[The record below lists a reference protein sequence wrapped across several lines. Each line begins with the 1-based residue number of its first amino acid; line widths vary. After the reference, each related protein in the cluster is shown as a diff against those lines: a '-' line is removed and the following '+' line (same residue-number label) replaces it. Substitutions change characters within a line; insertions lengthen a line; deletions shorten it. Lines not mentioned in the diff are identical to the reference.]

1 MKKIAIFFAMMIVI
15 IVGMFFLYMNNT
27 NYYNN
32 IQKENRQFESYYQE
46 ETYGTNLASIINK
59 AIDNNEKN
67 KIEKDE
73 TGKYNENDT
82 NSINI
87 DIKMLDNNKTYHM
100 EKLARGGMNTFTL
113 YYGQIKFKCTKMEYH
128 NKTRRIKYMLFEQ
141 ITQ

>member
-1 MKKIAIFFAMMIVI
+1 MKKIAIFFAMIIFIV
-15 IVGMFFLYMNNT
+15 VGMFFLYMNYT
-27 NYYNN
+27 NHYNN
-32 IQKENRQFESYYQE
+32 IQKENKQFESYYQE

-59 AIDNNEKN
+59 ALDNNEKN

-73 TGKYNENDT
+73 KGRYNENDT

-87 DIKMLDNNKTYHM
+87 DIKMLDNDKTYHM
-100 EKLARGGMNTFTL
+100 EKLANGGMSTFTL

-128 NKTRRIKYMLFEQ
+128 NKTGRIKYMLFEQ

>member
-1 MKKIAIFFAMMIVI
+1 MKKIAIFFAMIIFIV
-15 IVGMFFLYMNNT
+15 VGMFFLYMNYT
-27 NYYNN
+27 NHYNN
-32 IQKENRQFESYYQE
+32 IQKENKQFESYYQE

-73 TGKYNENDT
+73 KGRYNENDT

-87 DIKMLDNNKTYHM
+87 DIKMLDNDKTYHM
-100 EKLARGGMNTFTL
+100 EKLANGGMSTFTL

-128 NKTRRIKYMLFEQ
+128 NKTGRIKYMLFEQ